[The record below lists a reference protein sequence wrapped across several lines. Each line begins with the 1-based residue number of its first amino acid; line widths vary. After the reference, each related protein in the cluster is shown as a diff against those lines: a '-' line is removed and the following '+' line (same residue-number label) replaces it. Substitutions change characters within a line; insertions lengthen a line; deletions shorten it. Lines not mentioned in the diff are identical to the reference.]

1 MKSQEFELISRKKQ
15 LASAAVAVVAS
26 MSCLAFVLAIFA
38 SASGELDPVLA
49 KLKPTPAASAVASE
63 QPTKRLRG

>member
-1 MKSQEFELISRKKQ
+1 MKSQEFELISRKKR
-15 LASAAVAVVAS
+15 LASAAFAVISS

-49 KLKPTPAASAVASE
+49 KVKPTPAASAIAAE
-63 QPTKRLRG
+63 QPVKRPRG